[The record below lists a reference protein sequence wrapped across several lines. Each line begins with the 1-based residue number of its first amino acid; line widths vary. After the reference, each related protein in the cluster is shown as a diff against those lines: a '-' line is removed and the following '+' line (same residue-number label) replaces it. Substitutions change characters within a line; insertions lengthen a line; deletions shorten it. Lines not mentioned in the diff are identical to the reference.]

1 MSLPVKKHRI
11 PLLLGKE
18 LDTQVK
24 HYIEVV
30 HEGGEVINTAITI
43 PTATA
48 IVRKADRNFL
58 TENGGPITVM
68 SNWAKSIPY
77 MMNFVKRRESSTAKM
92 TVASFKAVKEQ
103 FCPGCQCSSG
113 NGLSLQMGPDRNQH
127 CQRYQQWMLKDDNE
141 LRSWASAANT

>member
-103 FCPGCQCSSG
+103 FVLDVNAVVEMDLVFKWDQTGISIVSGINNGC
-113 NGLSLQMGPDRNQH
+113 
-127 CQRYQQWMLKDDNE
+127 
-141 LRSWASAANT
+141 